1 MVHPRVAA
9 RHPDLT
15 EEDVTTA
22 WENAA
27 ARGQMIEMVGAELE
41 GGGVLIYH
49 AMRLTAKMAREL
61 RLGS

>member
-9 RHPDLT
+9 
-15 EEDVTTA
+15 A
-22 WENAA
+22 GAG
-27 ARGQMIEMVGAELE
+27 ARGRMIEMVGAELE

-61 RLGS
+61 GLGS

>member
-1 MVHPRVAA
+1 MIQNGRHVGGIVVHPRVAA
-9 RHPDLT
+9 AGAD
-15 EEDVTTA
+15 
-22 WENAA
+22 
-27 ARGQMIEMVGAELE
+27 ARGRMIEMVGVELE